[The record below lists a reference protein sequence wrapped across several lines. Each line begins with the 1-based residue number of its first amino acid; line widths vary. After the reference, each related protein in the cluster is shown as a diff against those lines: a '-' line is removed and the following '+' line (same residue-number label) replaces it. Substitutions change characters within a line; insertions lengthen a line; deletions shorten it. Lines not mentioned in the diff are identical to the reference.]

1 MPVAISFPDPVNSA
15 TQFIDGVARADAA
28 SRTKSQAADA
38 NHSDASLVSKDRKSS
53 DEDFDA
59 VLAMLLNGGIPP
71 LQAPV
76 LPVAVKEETNAAESD
91 RASALDT
98 DTAISGTDANS
109 VGDASIGSVGQLLL
123 QGRGSASQPLTASQ
137 ASAKVAASS
146 SENTTTAETAE
157 SANANGLRLAGKT
170 STTFMSA
177 METAAATQKGQGG
190 VSSQVTEDLQ
200 ASSMQ
205 VLPVVGAAAKIDA
218 SATSVNISVLSEPPA
233 LVSAKPLSKEILQA
247 LERIGRPPE
256 SKLVA
261 DEIPKPITADEKVST
276 PTSQNLALT
285 SGETQASA
293 GLIVALN
300 SMSAVVSATATT
312 PALKTAT
319 TTSSEQA
326 IKGTTDQEET
336 QSSDLKTFVSGL
348 EDSPL
353 SAATL
358 IRSSP
363 SETVEARPGI
373 TAIIG
378 SSKSIP
384 DNAISDIDL
393 IITANEQ
400 LQRPIE
406 SVKQDALSNA
416 DALASDRL
424 ESQTSSNS
432 DLTAAAIQSGLTS
445 SASPNSV
452 PDLAASISAEI
463 RQPLTSQVS
472 QAIMDHVARNGV
484 RQSDSLSVRLD
495 PPELGEMT
503 IQLSKTHEGLAVR
516 VTAREAVTMDMLFA
530 RGQEIES
537 QLRGQQ
543 MNLKSLEFQRADMSH
558 GGFSQGQGQPQ
569 QQNNSSRRSENLL
582 NQIRSGAGG
591 LSPISNSHPRS
602 ATSDSNYGLSF
613 RA

>member
-28 SRTKSQAADA
+28 SSAKSQAADA
-38 NHSDASLVSKDRKSS
+38 NHSDASLVSKDRMSS

-91 RASALDT
+91 RSSALDT

-157 SANANGLRLAGKT
+157 SANANGLRLAGTT
-170 STTFMSA
+170 STTFTSA

-218 SATSVNISVLSEPPA
+218 SATSFNISVLSEAPA

-300 SMSAVVSATATT
+300 SMSTVVSATATT
-312 PALKTAT
+312 PALKTA

>member
-38 NHSDASLVSKDRKSS
+38 NHSDASLVSKDRMSS

-91 RASALDT
+91 RSSALDT

-123 QGRGSASQPLTASQ
+123 QGRGSAPQPLTASQ

-157 SANANGLRLAGKT
+157 SANANGLRLAGTT
-170 STTFMSA
+170 STTFTSA

-218 SATSVNISVLSEPPA
+218 SATSFNISVLSEAPA

-300 SMSAVVSATATT
+300 SMSTVVSATATT
-312 PALKTAT
+312 PALKTA